1 MIKPELPMPATA
13 RPMMSITDE
22 VATPHRRLPSSKTP
36 KKAKKAHLVGKMEKI
51 LPVKGWRELDAM
63 R

>member
-1 MIKPELPMPATA
+1 
-13 RPMMSITDE
+13 MMSIMDE

-51 LPVKGWRELDAM
+51 LPVNGWRELDAM